1 MVKPWYKQFWPW
13 FLIILPLTVVVWTI
27 ATVVVFSNNSV
38 SLVAEDYYKKG
49 KGINIDISKMNVARD
64 LGLNANISSLDNNIV
79 IGFTKGALTHYPALT
94 ATFTHRTLP
103 NRDFTKLV
111 TADASGNYRFT
122 TEDAIQGPWFVEL
135 EPHDKQWMIQGKVEF
150 PAVSVSLMK

>member
-27 ATVVVFSNNSV
+27 VTVVVFANNSV

-64 LGLNANISSLDNNIV
+64 LGLNASVSSDDNTVV
-79 IGFTKGALTHYPALT
+79 IAFNKGELPHFPALT

-103 NRDFTKLV
+103 DRDFTTLL
-111 TADASGNYRFT
+111 TADAKGNYRLT
-122 TEDAIQGPWFVEL
+122 PEDSIQGPWFVEL
-135 EPHDKQWMIQGKVEF
+135 EPHNKEWMIQGRVEF
-150 PAVSVSLMK
+150 PAQPTTLMK

>member
-27 ATVVVFSNNSV
+27 VTVVVFANNSV

-64 LGLNANISSLDNNIV
+64 LGLNATVSSDDNTVVISFN
-79 IGFTKGALTHYPALT
+79 KGELPHFPALT

-103 NRDFTKLV
+103 DRDFNKLL
-111 TADASGNYRFT
+111 TADASGNYRLT
-122 TEDAIQGPWFVEL
+122 PENSIQGPWFVEL
-135 EPHDKQWMIQGKVEF
+135 EPHNKEWMIQGRVEF
-150 PAVSVSLMK
+150 PATPTTLMK

>member
-13 FLIILPLTVVVWTI
+13 FLIILPLTVICWTVI
-27 ATVVVFSNNSV
+27 TVVIFSNNSV

-64 LGLNANISSLDNNIV
+64 LGLNADVSSDNNSVV
-79 IGFTKGALTHYPALT
+79 IHFKKGELAHYPALT

-103 NRDFTKLV
+103 DRDFSKLV

-122 TEDAIQGPWFVEL
+122 LDYEIIGPWFVEL
-135 EPHDKQWMIQGKVEF
+135 QPHDKHWMIQGKVEF
-150 PAVSVSLMK
+150 PASNTLLMK

>member
-27 ATVVVFSNNSV
+27 ITVVVFANNSV

-64 LGLNANISSLDNNIV
+64 LGLNATVSSDNNTVV
-79 IGFTKGALTHYPALT
+79 ISFNKGELPHFPALT

-103 NRDFTKLV
+103 DRDFTKLL
-111 TADASGNYRFT
+111 TADAKGNYRLT
-122 TEDAIQGPWFVEL
+122 PENSIHGPWFVEL
-135 EPHDKQWMIQGKVEF
+135 EPHNKEWMIQGRVEF
-150 PAVSVSLMK
+150 PAQPTTLMK

>member
-27 ATVVVFSNNSV
+27 VTVVVFANNSV

-64 LGLNANISSLDNNIV
+64 LGLNATVSSDDNTVVISFN
-79 IGFTKGALTHYPALT
+79 KGELPHFPALT

-103 NRDFTKLV
+103 DRDFTKLL
-111 TADASGNYRFT
+111 TADAAGNYRLT
-122 TEDAIQGPWFVEL
+122 PESSIQGPWFVEL
-135 EPHDKQWMIQGKVEF
+135 EPHNKEWMIQGRVEF
-150 PAVSVSLMK
+150 PAQPTTLMK

>member
-13 FLIILPLTVVVWTI
+13 FLIILPLIVVGWTIVTVVI
-27 ATVVVFSNNSV
+27 FSNNSV

-64 LGLNANISSLDNNIV
+64 LNLNAHISSNRNTVV
-79 IGFTKGALTHYPALT
+79 IHFDKGELAHYPALT

-103 NRDFTKLV
+103 DRDFSKLI
-111 TADASGNYRFT
+111 TADASGNYRLT
-122 TEDAIQGPWFVEL
+122 PDEDILGPWFVEL
-135 EPHDKQWMIQGKVEF
+135 QPHDNQWMIQGKVEF
-150 PAVSVSLMK
+150 PAADTVLMK

>member
-13 FLIILPLTVVVWTI
+13 FLIILPLIVIGWTIVTVVI
-27 ATVVVFSNNSV
+27 FSNNSV

-64 LGLNANISSLDNNIV
+64 LSLNAHVSSNSNTVV
-79 IGFTKGALTHYPALT
+79 IHFDKGELAHYPALT

-103 NRDFTKLV
+103 DRDFSKLI
-111 TADASGNYRFT
+111 TADASGNYRLT
-122 TEDAIQGPWFVEL
+122 PDEDILGPWFIEL
-135 EPHDKQWMIQGKVEF
+135 QPHDKQWMIQGKVEF
-150 PAVSVSLMK
+150 PAADTVLMK

>member
-13 FLIILPLTVVVWTI
+13 FLIILPLTVVVWTVV
-27 ATVVVFSNNSV
+27 TVIVFSNNSV

-64 LGLNANISSLDNNIV
+64 LGLNANIFSENNDVV
-79 IGFTKGALTHYPALT
+79 IAFSKGKLTHYPALN

-111 TADASGNYRFT
+111 TADASGNYRLT
-122 TEDAIQGPWFVEL
+122 AKESIQGPWFIEL
-135 EPHDKQWMIQGKVEF
+135 QPHDRQWMIQGKVEF
-150 PAVSVSLMK
+150 PAVSTPLMK

>member
-13 FLIILPLTVVVWTI
+13 FLIILPLTVIVWTI
-27 ATVVVFSNNSV
+27 VTVVVFANNSV

-64 LGLNANISSLDNNIV
+64 LGLNATVSSDDNTVVISFL
-79 IGFTKGALTHYPALT
+79 KGELPHFPALT

-103 NRDFTKLV
+103 NRDFTKLL
-111 TADASGNYRFT
+111 TADAKGNYRLKAD
-122 TEDAIQGPWFVEL
+122 ESIQGPWFVEL
-135 EPHDKQWMIQGKVEF
+135 QPHNQEWMIQGRVEF
-150 PAVSVSLMK
+150 PASLTTLMK

>member
-13 FLIILPLTVVVWTI
+13 FLIILPLTVVIWTI
-27 ATVVVFSNNSV
+27 VTVVVFANNSV

-64 LGLNANISSLDNNIV
+64 LGLNATVSSDVNTVVISFN
-79 IGFTKGALTHYPALT
+79 KGELPHFPALT

-103 NRDFTKLV
+103 DRDFTKLL
-111 TADASGNYRFT
+111 TADAKGNYRLT
-122 TEDAIQGPWFVEL
+122 QEDSIQGPWFVEL
-135 EPHDKQWMIQGKVEF
+135 EPHNKEWMIQGRVEF
-150 PAVSVSLMK
+150 PAQPTILMK

>member
-13 FLIILPLTVVVWTI
+13 FLIILPLTVICWTVI
-27 ATVVVFSNNSV
+27 TVVIFSKNSV

-64 LGLNANISSLDNNIV
+64 LSLNANVSSESNTVV
-79 IGFTKGALTHYPALT
+79 IHFNKGELPHYPALT

-103 NRDFTKLV
+103 DRDFSKLL
-111 TADASGNYRFT
+111 TADASGNYRIT
-122 TEDAIQGPWFVEL
+122 LDHEIIGPWFVEL
-135 EPHDKQWMIQGKVEF
+135 QPHDKHWMIQGKVEF
-150 PAVSVSLMK
+150 PAADTLLMK

>member
-27 ATVVVFSNNSV
+27 VTVVVFANNSV

-64 LGLNANISSLDNNIV
+64 LGLNATISSDSNTVV
-79 IGFTKGALTHYPALT
+79 ISFNKGELPHFPALT

-103 NRDFTKLV
+103 DRDFTKLL
-111 TADASGNYRFT
+111 TADAKGNYRLT
-122 TEDAIQGPWFVEL
+122 PENSIQGPWFVEL
-135 EPHDKQWMIQGKVEF
+135 EPHNKEWMIQGRVEF
-150 PAVSVSLMK
+150 PAQPTTLMK

>member
-13 FLIILPLTVVVWTI
+13 FLIILPLTVVVWTVI
-27 ATVVVFSNNSV
+27 TVVVFSNNSV

-64 LGLNANISSLDNNIV
+64 LGLNAEISSENNNVVIV
-79 IGFTKGALTHYPALT
+79 FAKGKLPHYPALT

-103 NRDFTKLV
+103 DRDFTKLV
-111 TADASGNYRFT
+111 TADASGNYRLKA
-122 TEDAIQGPWFVEL
+122 EESIQGPWFVEL
-135 EPHDKQWMIQGKVEF
+135 QPHDKQWMIQGKVEF
-150 PAVSVSLMK
+150 PAFSTPLMK

>member
-13 FLIILPLTVVVWTI
+13 FLIILPLTVVVWTVV
-27 ATVVVFSNNSV
+27 TVVVFANNSV

-64 LGLNANISSLDNNIV
+64 LGLNATVSSDKNTVV
-79 IGFTKGALTHYPALT
+79 IAFNKGELPHFPALT

-103 NRDFTKLV
+103 DRDFAKLL
-111 TADASGNYRFT
+111 TADAKGNYRLT
-122 TEDAIQGPWFVEL
+122 PEDSIQGPWFVEL
-135 EPHDKQWMIQGKVEF
+135 EPHNKEWMIQGRVEF
-150 PAVSVSLMK
+150 PAQPTTLMK

>member
-27 ATVVVFSNNSV
+27 VTVVVFANNSV

-64 LGLNANISSLDNNIV
+64 LGLNATVSSDDNTVV
-79 IGFTKGALTHYPALT
+79 IAFNKGELPHFPALT

-103 NRDFTKLV
+103 DRDFTKLL
-111 TADASGNYRFT
+111 TADARGNYRLT
-122 TEDAIQGPWFVEL
+122 PEDSIQGPWFVEL
-135 EPHDKQWMIQGKVEF
+135 EPHNKEWMIQGRVEF
-150 PAVSVSLMK
+150 PAQPTTLMK

>member
-27 ATVVVFSNNSV
+27 VTVVVFANNSV

-49 KGINIDISKMNVARD
+49 KGINIDISKMNVARG
-64 LGLNANISSLDNNIV
+64 LGLNATVSSDNNTVV
-79 IGFTKGALTHYPALT
+79 ISFNKGELPHFPALT

-103 NRDFTKLV
+103 DRDFTKLL
-111 TADASGNYRFT
+111 TADAKGNYRLT
-122 TEDAIQGPWFVEL
+122 PENSIQGPWFVEL
-135 EPHDKQWMIQGKVEF
+135 EPHNKEWMIQGRVEF
-150 PAVSVSLMK
+150 PAQPTTLMK